1 MNITING
8 RPSIVINE
16 QADMEKAIEQMREDY
31 YKEKLVEA
39 NRDEVVNQF
48 FEDAKT
54 DRALQQT
61 IIDFVLNTP
70 NVYDNIIANALE
82 GTDYDSI
89 DEITEELEGLKD
101 TMDEIYRAVE
111 VWT

>member
-39 NRDEVVNQF
+39 NRDEVINQF

-54 DRALQQT
+54 DRALQQD

-70 NVYDNIIANALE
+70 NVYDNIISGALE

-89 DEITEELEGLKD
+89 DEMTEEIENLKD
-101 TMDEIYRAVE
+101 TMDEIYRAIE
-111 VWT
+111 VWV

>member
-1 MNITING
+1 MNIIING
-8 RPSIVINE
+8 RPSIAINE
-16 QADMEKAIEQMREDY
+16 QADMERAIEQMREDY

-39 NRDEVVNQF
+39 NRDEVINQF

-54 DRALQQT
+54 DRALQQD

-70 NVYDNIIANALE
+70 NVYDNIISDALS

-89 DEITEELEGLKD
+89 DEMTEALDGMKD
-101 TMDEIYRAVE
+101 ALYEISRTADDWV
-111 VWT
+111 